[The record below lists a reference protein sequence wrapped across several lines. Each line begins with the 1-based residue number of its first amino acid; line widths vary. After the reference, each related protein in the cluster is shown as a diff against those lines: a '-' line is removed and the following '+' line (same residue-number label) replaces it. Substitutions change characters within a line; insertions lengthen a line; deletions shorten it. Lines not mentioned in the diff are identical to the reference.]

1 MKSVLSF
8 LNQLKENNNREWFND
23 NKSLYEDARTEFETF
38 INLLILKIKEFDSEI
53 DVNGAKD
60 CMFRIYKDVRFSKD
74 KSPYKTNMGAY
85 IAKGGRKSELAGYYM
100 HVEPGGSFAG
110 GGIYCPQPDILKKIR
125 EDIYINPENIK
136 SILNEKSFKTTFPEL
151 YGDRLKTVPK
161 GYPKDFKDGDLLK
174 FKDYTVIKSLS
185 DKDIL
190 SNTLIDKVIAIFK
203 TQKPFNLYLNKAVV
217 NA

>member
-1 MKSVLSF
+1 MKILLSF
-8 LNQLKENNNREWFND
+8 LSQLKENNNREWFND
-23 NKSLYEDARTEFETF
+23 NKKLYEEARSEFERF

-110 GGIYCPQPDILKKIR
+110 GGIYCPQPAILKKIR
-125 EDIYINPENIK
+125 EDIYIRPENLKAI
-136 SILNEKSFKTTFPEL
+136 INNKTYKETFPEL
-151 YGDRLKTVPK
+151 YGDRLKTIPK
-161 GYPKDFKDGDLLK
+161 GYPKDFKDAELLK
-174 FKDYTVIKSLS
+174 FKDYTVIKGLS
-185 DKDIL
+185 DNDIL
-190 SNTLIDKVIAIFK
+190 NNTLADKVITIFK
-203 TQKPFNLYLNKAVV
+203 TQKPFNDYLNNAVV
-217 NA
+217 AG